1 MQERLDLRLLPAAL
15 VCWAA
20 AAVALVSAAAAGWT
34 TAILAALAAGAAIL
48 RRRNT
53 RPLVQTLCLVA
64 VAAAGLGAGVAA
76 SVAVRVHDR
85 ERAAIA
91 DFEGAG
97 RVEVLLEIDEWPR
110 QRSGDPGGHLD
121 ASRVLVAATAMAV
134 RTDTVIAARGGVLL
148 LGATHDLGG
157 LVPGERVS
165 IRATVLRSTRP
176 GLVAAVVIGSG
187 EPTVVGRA
195 PPYFRAAA
203 SVRRALGAVAADS
216 LPTDAAGLLPAL
228 VLGDESA
235 TLPTVRADFQDSGLT
250 HLTAV
255 SGANFAII
263 ALCVLGLC
271 AVAGLPLAARAAV
284 TTVAIVAFVG
294 LVGPTGSVVRAAVM
308 GLVGVAALALRRGRQ
323 PIVALFAA
331 IVVLMLVRPALARD
345 IGFALS
351 VVATAGLVLWS
362 PVLRDRLVLA
372 RVPDTLASLLAVTVV
387 AQVVTLPLV
396 VAFSG
401 RVPVGGIV
409 ANLLAGPVI
418 PVITVVGTLAA
429 VAAPIVAPVAALAAR
444 ATGPE
449 LWWVISCA
457 RWCAR
462 LGVVEVPGGAA
473 TGVVLVVACVVVG
486 GVWKYGGR
494 GGQRARTRGGG
505 DRGPPCGAGGRD
517 DRRVGARGGGRRR
530 HGVAGRRG

>member
-15 VCWAA
+15 ICWAA
-20 AAVALVSAAAAGWT
+20 AAIALISAAAASW
-34 TAILAALAAGAAIL
+34 AAVLLAAIAAAAAVA
-48 RRRNT
+48 RRRDA
-53 RPLVQTLCLVA
+53 RPAAQAICLVVA
-64 VAAAGLGAGVAA
+64 AAAGLGAGVAA

-85 ERAAIA
+85 ERASIA
-91 DFEGAG
+91 EYDG
-97 RVEVLLEIDEWPR
+97 RGSVEVLLEIDEWPR

-121 ASRVLVAATAMAV
+121 ASRVLVAATAVAV
-134 RTDTVIAARGGVLL
+134 RSDPPTGVHGAVLL
-148 LGATHDLGG
+148 LGATHDLGA
-157 LVPGERVS
+157 LVPGEHVV
-165 IRATVLRSTRP
+165 IRSTVLRSTRP
-176 GLVAAVVIGSG
+176 GLVAAVLIGAG
-187 EPTVVGRA
+187 EPRVLERA

-203 SVRRALGAVAADS
+203 AVRRSLAAVAGQS
-216 LPTDAAGLLPAL
+216 LPVDAAGLLPAL

-235 TLPTVRADFQDSGLT
+235 TLPTVRGDFQDSGLT

-255 SGANFAII
+255 SGANVAIS

-271 AVAGLPLAARAAV
+271 AALGLPLRARAVV

-323 PIVALFAA
+323 PLVALFAA
-331 IVVLMLVRPALARD
+331 IIVLMLVRPALARD

-362 PVLRDRLVLA
+362 PVLRDRLVTA
-372 RVPDTLASLLAVTVV
+372 RVPDTLAGLLAVTVV

-401 RVPVGGIV
+401 RVPLGGV
-409 ANLLAGPVI
+409 AANLLAGPVI

-429 VAAPIVAPVAALAAR
+429 LAAPVLGPVAALAVR

-449 LWWVISCA
+449 LWWVIGVA

-462 LGVVEVPGGAA
+462 IGVIDVPGGAA
-473 TGVVLVVACVVVG
+473 TGITLVVACVVG
-486 GVWKYGGR
+486 FQLRSSSRCRASALR
-494 GGQRARTRGGG
+494 GRTR
-505 DRGPPCGAGGRD
+505 R
-517 DRRVGARGGGRRR
+517 
-530 HGVAGRRG
+530 